1 MGKAVLTMHA
11 SLDGIVTGE
20 ERWMT
25 MSDEILGEYLG
36 YYDGV
41 DRIVVGSRTYA
52 ELAGYWQNAERSSAS
67 GIEREIARKI
77 NDIPKL
83 VLSRSPQDLVWRN
96 SEQLRFEDDDSL
108 IRQIQALKNA
118 VGTVSVESGLQ
129 TWRFFLRHGLYDDLW
144 MFVHPAIAA
153 QGERLFDGLDHTHAL
168 RLASS
173 KTYGN
178 GAIGLYYRR
187 NESERLV

>member
-1 MGKAVLTMHA
+1 MGKAILTMHA

-25 MSDEILGEYLG
+25 MSDEILEEYVG

-41 DRIVVGSRTYA
+41 DRIVVGGHTYS
-52 ELAGYWQNAERSSAS
+52 ELAEYWQNAERSSES
-67 GIEREIARKI
+67 ELERTIAKKI

-83 VLSRSPQDLVWRN
+83 VLSRSPRDLVWRN
-96 SEQLRFEDDDSL
+96 SEQIRFEDDDSL
-108 IRQIQALKNA
+108 IRQIQALKNSA
-118 VGTVSVESGLQ
+118 GTVSVESGLR

-153 QGERLFDGLDHTHAL
+153 QGERLFDGLDQTHAL
-168 RLASS
+168 HLTSN
-173 KTYGN
+173 KTYRN